1 MQRLLSLFPFPL
13 LALNQ
18 STPLCRCLYGDACW
32 PTTSDFS
39 SLQSQISRPL
49 IYPIP
54 TASACYPLSSPS
66 ENCTDIQTNWHN
78 GTWRAGHPGS
88 MDSTNYESF
97 ISRNGSISACYVN
110 TTLGVPCEQGNVPVI
125 GVDARS
131 VSDVQAAVKFAASHN
146 LRVAIKNTGHD
157 FTGRSAARNSFMIW
171 THHLNNI
178 TLNPTFVP
186 EGAPAMETY
195 DAITIGSG
203 VIWNDAYNAVAAQ
216 GRMLIGGISA
226 GGSVGAAGGWLQGG
240 GHSAF
245 SPLHGLGVD
254 NVIEIKL
261 VTAAGE
267 YLTANAHQHSDL
279 FWALRGGG
287 GGTWGVLTSV
297 TYQTHPTFPV
307 TTVFFNA
314 TATNTTVIKKL
325 FTEFVRIHPALSTAS
340 FGGYAIATSTSLNFL
355 YSLPNGTDARA
366 NASFDSFFGL
376 ARSLAVEGLEIATQE
391 TGTYDSFNQWFQS
404 IFQTIPT
411 DGGIVEL
418 ASRLLPTVLF
428 AEDEYEAFA
437 DKLFTVAGYQIIWNF
452 VAGGA
457 VSKVDP
463 DSTGLN
469 PAWRESLVEAIW
481 GVRWNEGATYSEI
494 ERMRAWLAATM
505 EQVSAIMPGAGSYF
519 NEVRHETGSLFEPTP
534 KETYFGSHYDRLKEI
549 KDEYDPNGLFIV
561 GAGVGSD
568 EWVDDL
574 NCRRSD

>member
-1 MQRLLSLFPFPL
+1 MQDLLRLFFLLTASSA
-13 LALNQ
+13 LALNE
-18 STPLCRCLYGDACW
+18 SAPRCRCLYGDACW

-39 SLQSQISRPL
+39 SLQSQISQPL

-54 TASACYPLSSPS
+54 TASGCYPLSSPS
-66 ENCTDIQTNWHN
+66 GNCTDIQANSYN
-78 GTWRAGHPGS
+78 GTWRADRPGS
-88 MDSTNYESF
+88 MDIYNYESF
-97 ISRNGSISACYVN
+97 IFRNGSISACYLN

-131 VSDVQAAVKFAASHN
+131 VSDVQVAVKFAASHN
-146 LRVAIKNTGHD
+146 LRIAIKNTGHD
-157 FTGRSAARNSFMIW
+157 YAGRSAARNSFMLW

-178 TLNPTFVP
+178 TLNSTFVP
-186 EGAPAMETY
+186 EGAPSTEIY
-195 DAITIGSG
+195 NAITVGSG
-203 VIWNDAYNAVAAQ
+203 VLWNDAYNAVAAQ
-216 GRMLIGGISA
+216 GRMLIGGLSA

-245 SPLHGLGVD
+245 APLHGLGVD

-267 YLTANAHQHSDL
+267 YLTANTHQHSDL

-297 TYQTHPTFPV
+297 TYQTHPTFPI

-314 TATNTTVIKKL
+314 TATNTAVMKKL
-325 FTEFVRIHPALSTAS
+325 FTEFVRIHPALSAAS
-340 FGGYAIATSTSLNFL
+340 FGGYATPANTSLNLF
-355 YSLPNGTDARA
+355 YNLPNGTDSRA
-366 NASFDSFFGL
+366 NASFESFFGL
-376 ARSLAVEGLEIATQE
+376 ANNLTAEGLEIAAQE
-391 TGTYDSFNQWFQS
+391 TGTYDSFDQWYQS
-404 IFQTIPT
+404 IFANTT
-411 DGGIVEL
+411 GDAGIVEL
-418 ASRLLPTVLF
+418 ASRLLPTALF

-437 DKLFTVAGYQIIWNF
+437 DKLFTIAGDGIVWNF
-452 VAGGA
+452 VSGGA

-463 DSTGLN
+463 ESTGLN
-469 PAWRESLVEAIW
+469 PAWRESLVEAVW
-481 GVRWNEGATYSEI
+481 GAEWDEGATYSEI
-494 ERMRAWLAATM
+494 ERSRAELAATM
-505 EQVSAIMPGAGSYF
+505 AQVSAIMPGAGSYF
-519 NEVRHETGSLFEPTP
+519 NEGSLFEPTP
-534 KETYFGSHYDRLKEI
+534 KQTYFGSHYDRLKEI